1 MTEQTPGE
9 QLVATL
15 GQGTLTTAYG
25 DEHVD
30 VAPADWVEALRLARD
45 VVGCRWLDWL
55 GAYED
60 GRPGAA
66 QDTFAP
72 VVVARLWSLERRV
85 GVLVRTS
92 LSRTAPVLATATSVF
107 AGASWYEREVAE
119 MYGISFAG
127 HPDPRRLLLPD
138 TFEGYPMRKESLL
151 MARSA
156 RPWPG
161 SVEPDDAGGSPDAAG
176 TAGRKARRRPSPPG
190 VAQTKADR

>member
-1 MTEQTPGE
+1 VTAATPGE
-9 QLVATL
+9 QLVAAL
-15 GQGTLTTAYG
+15 GDATLTTAYG

-30 VAPADWVEALRLARD
+30 VAPEHWVTALELARD

-66 QDTFAP
+66 DDTFAP
-72 VVVARLWSLERRV
+72 VVVARLWSLERRD

-92 LSRTAPVLATATSVF
+92 LSRTRPVLATATSVF
-107 AGASWYEREVAE
+107 AGAAWYEREVAE
-119 MYGISFAG
+119 MYGITFEG

-138 TFEGYPMRKESLL
+138 TFEGHPMRKESLL

-161 SVEPDDAGGSPDAAG
+161 SVEPDDAGGSTGAG
-176 TAGRKARRRPSPPG
+176 TGRKARRRPTPPG
-190 VAQTKADR
+190 VPQTRADR